1 MGVAKNWGRRDRKK
15 KLNRN
20 YGNRVA
26 ENWRTERKKLN
37 RNYGYPT

>member
-1 MGVAKNWGRRDRKK
+1 MELPKLEERGERK

-26 ENWRTERKKLN
+26 ENWRKERKKIK
-37 RNYGYPT
+37 